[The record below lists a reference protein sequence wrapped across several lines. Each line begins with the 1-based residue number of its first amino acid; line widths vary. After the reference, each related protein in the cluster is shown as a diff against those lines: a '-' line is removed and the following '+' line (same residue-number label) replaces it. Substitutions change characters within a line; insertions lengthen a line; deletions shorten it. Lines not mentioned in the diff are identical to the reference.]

1 MMKCLLLLAFV
12 ASCQGLAL
20 QITKSLPRPDLLVLT
35 ALDPP
40 SLEVEWAPVKHDDLS
55 EPILGYKVKVWE
67 LPPVKTYKYEVVG
80 GVKTLVQEE
89 IPPKI
94 SDADT
99 PPEKDGREIVVHGPQ
114 ASKTKVP
121 SIKLNVIYEVRVRAF
136 SARRDGPLS
145 THMRVQLMDDK
156 KKENDIGNEVYHF
169 V

>member
-1 MMKCLLLLAFV
+1 MKCLLLLAF
-12 ASCQGLAL
+12 ASLCQGLAL
-20 QITKSLPRPDLLVLT
+20 QKTKNLPRPDLLVLT

-40 SLEVEWAPVKHDDLS
+40 SLEVEWAPVKHDDPS

-67 LPPVKTYKYEVVG
+67 LPPVKTYKYEVVD

-89 IPPKI
+89 MPPKI
-94 SDADT
+94 GDADT
-99 PPEKDGREIVVHGPQ
+99 PPEKDAREILVRGPQ
-114 ASKTKVP
+114 TSKTKVP

-156 KKENDIGNEVYHF
+156 KADTDIGP
-169 V
+169 